1 MSEDPD
7 KTLEELEEAR
17 AEEEFI
23 AAPEDRVNNP
33 LVPTASGAMIS
44 SGDFAHGDFTGG
56 SDLIN
61 NETNMKGE
69 IVENPDEAKSI
80 FDKPEAAAAPAEE
93 GAPLLGGKK
102 KEKAA
107 PAPAPV
113 AEPAPAAA
121 PAGVAPAP
129 KKKSKAGLIVTIC
142 ILAALLIGGGVFC
155 LFFFV
160 LRGTPA
166 NLVGDS
172 VNNLLTAENF
182 NATLNVKPLTAKISK
197 AGSNFEM
204 VADMSLSQ
212 GSSFGVNIDAISVKD
227 DSNTYLKVTGLD
239 NQFVAMGFGALIAGN
254 GGLGSTSAIQ
264 AMNGVWYKASSDDLK
279 GIGSEYACAFE
290 YNKFLSN
297 DGMKVIADAYK
308 ANAFFVPKEG
318 AEVKE
323 EDGKKIITVTV
334 DQEKLKA
341 FEAVRKSDKYS
352 VSESC
357 KSYGESMTKDF
368 KEGEATLKIDGS
380 KLVGIKV
387 KDNDVATIDYEKKD
401 ISAPSNAKSLADAI
415 KEIKNSSSSSNG
427 GLSGLSGLLGGL
439 FGGNT
444 GTDDG
449 KDDGDDDID
458 WSTLFGG
465 SDSGGGLSGLF
476 GGLFGGNTGTDDG
489 KDDGDDDIDWSTLF
503 GGSDSDSDDD
513 DDDFDWS
520 SLKSLFGE

>member
-33 LVPTASGAMIS
+33 LVPTASGTMIS

-160 LRGTPA
+160 LRSTPA

-182 NATLNVKPLTAKISK
+182 NVSLNVKPMDLKLSK
-197 AGSNFEM
+197 SGSNFE
-204 VADMSLSQ
+204 VTGDVSVGEGISL
-212 GSSFGVNIDAISVKD
+212 GVGIDAIAVKGD
-227 DSNTYLKVTGLD
+227 DNTYIKATGLD
-239 NQFVAMGFGALIAGN
+239 NQLVAMGLGAMLSGGN
-254 GGLGSTSAIQ
+254 SLGSVSAVTE
-264 AMNGVWYKASSDDLK
+264 MNGVWYKASDADLK
-279 GIGSEYACAFE
+279 SLGSEYVCAFE
-290 YNKFLSN
+290 YNKFLTN
-297 DGMKVIADAYK
+297 DGLKIIADAYK
-308 ANAFFVPKEG
+308 ANPFFAPKEG

-323 EDGKKIITVTV
+323 EDGKKVITVTV

-341 FEAVRKSDKYS
+341 FEDAIKNSDKYS
-352 VSESC
+352 VADSC
-357 KSYGESMTKDF
+357 KSFGDGLTENF

-401 ISAPSNAKSLADAI
+401 ISAPSNAKSFADAVKKI
-415 KEIKNSSSSSNG
+415 KESSSSSNG
-427 GLSGLSGLLGGL
+427 GLS
-439 FGGNT
+439 
-444 GTDDG
+444 
-449 KDDGDDDID
+449 
-458 WSTLFGG
+458 
-465 SDSGGGLSGLF
+465 GLSGLF

-489 KDDGDDDIDWSTLF
+489 KDDGDDDIDWGTLF
-503 GGSDSDSDDD
+503 GGSGSDSDDD

-520 SLKSLFGE
+520 SLNSLFGE

>member
-33 LVPTASGAMIS
+33 LVPTASGTMIS

-69 IVENPDEAKSI
+69 IVENPDKAKSI

-129 KKKSKAGLIVTIC
+129 KKKSKAGLIVAIC

-341 FEAVRKSDKYS
+341 FEEAVRKSDKYS

-415 KEIKNSSSSSNG
+415 KEIKNGSSSSNG
-427 GLSGLSGLLGGL
+427 GLS
-439 FGGNT
+439 
-444 GTDDG
+444 
-449 KDDGDDDID
+449 
-458 WSTLFGG
+458 
-465 SDSGGGLSGLF
+465 GLSGLF

-489 KDDGDDDIDWSTLF
+489 KDDGDDDNFDW
-503 GGSDSDSDDD
+503 GSDSDDD
-513 DDDFDWS
+513 GDDFDWS
-520 SLKSLFGE
+520 SLFGGDSGSSSIDWSSLLGGSSSDFDDDGDDFDWSSLFGGSSSSIDWSSLFGE